1 MLVSSRRRNDDGVVE
16 QLAGNDRG
24 YSGRIRCDLF
34 CRNVARRIIRGDE
47 FGWSRGSM
55 TSSNDGKSTIGGRP
69 IRTGPAR
76 DSRPKRL
83 KVVPCSG
90 P

>member
-55 TSSNDGKSTIGGRP
+55 TFPT
-69 IRTGPAR
+69 TA
-76 DSRPKRL
+76 SRL
-83 KVVPCSG
+83 SVAGQSVPVLPVIVGQSV
-90 P
+90 